1 MIHVTQIQLLPYSC
15 YYLKWMQCCVMYV
28 TYAQYEGVEIQPT
41 ITQVGGDNQHY
52 PSNYQRLNNHKQNF
66 KIQNLP
72 LFNQVF
78 FLSNLKPRPLSTKMN
93 VLEEKDYQDGPP
105 PHPNPLPCLEW
116 YSTNNFLALKESNWV
131 DFRTKKST

>member
-1 MIHVTQIQLLPYSC
+1 MIHVTQIQLLRYSC

-78 FLSNLKPRPLSTKMN
+78 FIKLKAPTPLHQNGCTGRKR
-93 VLEEKDYQDGPP
+93 LLGWPP

-131 DFRTKKST
+131 DLRTKKST